1 MREKQRLGDKPGP
14 PSKKRNVQPINDSQA
29 YSVVL

>member
-1 MREKQRLGDKPGP
+1 MREKQRLSDRPGR
-14 PSKKRNVQPINDSQA
+14 PSKKRNMQPINDSQA